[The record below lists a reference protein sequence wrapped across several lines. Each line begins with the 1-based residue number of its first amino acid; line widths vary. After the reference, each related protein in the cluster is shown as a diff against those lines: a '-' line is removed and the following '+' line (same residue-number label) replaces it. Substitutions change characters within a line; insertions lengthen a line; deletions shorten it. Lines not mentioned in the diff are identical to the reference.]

1 MGTSVITFGVLG
13 PLAVHRDGQPVELP
27 AAMLRRLLAVLLS
40 RANQPISA
48 DRLADTL
55 WDGSPP
61 ATARKTLQVYVHR
74 LRTALGDPARVAHG
88 PGGYRITAT
97 AAELDSLALAEL
109 LGQARAAR
117 RAGDDPAA
125 ADLFA
130 RALRLWRA
138 EPYADLP
145 ADALLA
151 EEVQRLSEEH
161 LRGREESLGL
171 RLDLGGHAEAGAELA
186 ALAAAHPYRESL
198 LALLMLALYRAGRRA
213 DALEVFRAARARLTD
228 ELGIDAGAALRRLHA
243 AVLRDDARLEGVRV
257 SEMYTLTD
265 PGGEAAGAPPRT
277 VPAQLPADTPVFSG
291 RAAELRRLAE
301 LLPDAQTTGL
311 TTVVI
316 SAISGTAGVGKTT
329 LAVRWAHQIADRFPD
344 GQLYLNLRGYDSV
357 DTAMG
362 TAEAVRG
369 FLDALAVPPQR
380 MPTTLDGQLG
390 LYRSLLAGKR
400 MLVVL
405 DNVRDAEHV
414 RPLLPGSPGCLV
426 LVTSRQQL
434 PALVV
439 TEGARPLTLGL
450 LDAAEA
456 RELLGRR
463 IGAHRLDAE
472 PDAVDEIV
480 RVCGGLALALAVVA
494 AKAATTPD
502 VALGDLAAQ
511 LHAGQ
516 EGLDALTGWDAA
528 TNVRAVFACS
538 YRALP
543 DPAARLFRL
552 LGLHTGPDLT
562 PAAAASLAAIPVGQ
576 ARAALDTLAQAHLV
590 TEVPTGRFGLHDL
603 LKTYAAELA
612 AAEESRTDRDAAR
625 RRLLDHYLHTTF
637 AAARLLS
644 PHRDTIT
651 LAPIA
656 PGALVE
662 PVADH
667 AAALAWFTAEHP
679 VLLACIRQAGAG
691 GVGGYVG
698 RIAWTVETFLD
709 YQGRWHDLT
718 EIHRYG
724 LADARQAGDHVA
736 QAVARRG
743 LALALTR
750 QSRLD
755 EAHAHYEHALRL
767 YGAVGDQHGQ
777 AHVHRGIGWAL
788 EREGRWRE
796 ALGHAEQALE
806 LFRAA
811 GHRYGEARALN
822 AAGWDHAQLGEYRHA
837 LTRCGEAL
845 AILEELG
852 DRNGQAASWDSLG
865 KAHDRLGAHDEADR
879 CFRQALELVRQ
890 SGDRFNEA
898 GVLDHIGDSRLAA
911 GDPEQAWQAW
921 QQAVDILDALGNPE
935 AERVRAKLASPTAAR

>member
-1 MGTSVITFGVLG
+1 MITFGVLG

-27 AAMLRRLLAVLLS
+27 AAMLRRLLAALLS

-74 LRTALGDPARVAHG
+74 LRTALGDPARVSHG
-88 PGGYRITAT
+88 PGGYRIAAT
-97 AAELDSLALAEL
+97 AAELDSLAFADL

-117 RAGDDPAA
+117 RAGDEHTAA
-125 ADLFA
+125 KLFEQ
-130 RALRLWRA
+130 ALALWRA

-151 EEVQRLSEEH
+151 DEVQRLSEEH
-161 LRGREESLGL
+161 LRAREESLGL
-171 RLDLGGHAEAGAELA
+171 RLDLGGHVEAGSELA

-198 LALLMLALYRAGRRA
+198 LALLMLAHYRAGRRA
-213 DALEVFRAARARLTD
+213 DALEVFRAAQARLAD
-228 ELGIDAGAALRRLHA
+228 ELGIDAGAALRRVHA
-243 AVLRDDARLEGVRV
+243 AVLRDDSRLDSVAV
-257 SEMYTLTD
+257 SELDTLAD
-265 PGGEAAGAPPRT
+265 GAGEAAGTPAHT

-291 RAAELRRLAE
+291 RVAELRRLAE
-301 LLPDAQTTGL
+301 LLPDDRTTGL

-329 LAVRWAHQIADRFPD
+329 LAVRWAHQIAGRFPD

-405 DNVRDAEHV
+405 DNARDAEHV

-426 LVTSRQQL
+426 LVTSRRQL
-434 PALVV
+434 PALVA

-450 LDAAEA
+450 LDDAEA

-463 IGAHRLDAE
+463 IGHDRLAAE

-480 RVCGGLALALAVVA
+480 RICGGLALALAVVA
-494 AKAATTPD
+494 AKAATSPGA
-502 VALGDLAAQ
+502 ALADLTAQ
-511 LHAGQ
+511 LRAGQ
-516 EGLDALTGWDAA
+516 ERLDALTGWDAA
-528 TNVRAVFACS
+528 TNVRAVFSWS

-543 DPAARLFRL
+543 EPAARLFRL
-552 LGLHTGPDLT
+552 LGLHTGPDIT
-562 PAAAASLAAIPVGQ
+562 PAAAAGLAAIPVSQ
-576 ARAALDTLAQAHLV
+576 ARAALDVLAQAHLV
-590 TEVPTGRFGLHDL
+590 VEHAPGRFGLHDL
-603 LKTYAAELA
+603 LKAYAAELA
-612 AAEESRTDRDAAR
+612 AAEEPPAGRDAAW
-625 RRLLDHYLHTTF
+625 RRLLDHYLHTAF

-644 PHRDTIT
+644 PHRDPIT
-651 LAPIA
+651 PAPPA
-656 PGALVE
+656 PGVQAA
-662 PVADH
+662 PVADR
-667 AAALAWFTAEHP
+667 AAALAWFTAEHQ
-679 VLLACIRQAGAG
+679 VLLACIRHADPAGTG
-691 GVGGYVG
+691 EYVG
-698 RIAWTVETFLD
+698 PLAWTVETFLD

-718 EIHRYG
+718 EIHQIE
-724 LADARQAGDHVA
+724 LAAAEQAGDQVA
-736 QAVARRG
+736 QGKAHRG
-743 LALALTR
+743 LALVLTR

-755 EAHAHYEHALRL
+755 EAHTHYEQALRL
-767 YGAVGDQHGQ
+767 YAAVGDQDGQ
-777 AHVHRGIGWAL
+777 AHIHRGIGWAL

-806 LFRAA
+806 LFRAT
-811 GHRYGEARALN
+811 GHRYGQARALN

-837 LTRCGEAL
+837 LTRCGQAL
-845 AILEELG
+845 AIMEELG
-852 DRNGQAASWDSLG
+852 DHNGQAAGWDSMG
-865 KAHDRLGAHDEADR
+865 KAHHHLGAHDEADR

-911 GDPEQAWQAW
+911 GEPDLARQAW
-921 QQAVDILDALGNPE
+921 QQAVDILAALGNPE
-935 AERVRAKLASPTAAR
+935 AERLRGKLAAATAAR

>member
-1 MGTSVITFGVLG
+1 MITFGVLG
-13 PLAVHRDGQPVELP
+13 PLAVHREGQPVELP

-88 PGGYRITAT
+88 PGGYRIAAT
-97 AAELDSLALAEL
+97 AAELDSLAFADL

-125 ADLFA
+125 ADLFE
-130 RALRLWRA
+130 RALLLWRA

-151 EEVQRLSEEH
+151 EDVQRLSEEH
-161 LRGREESLGL
+161 LRAREESLGL
-171 RLDLGGHAEAGAELA
+171 RLDLGGQAEAVPELA
-186 ALAAAHPYRESL
+186 ALAAANPYRESL

-213 DALEVFRAARARLTD
+213 DALEVFRAAGVRLAD

-243 AVLRDDARLEGVRV
+243 AVLRDDPHLTGVRV
-257 SEMYTLTD
+257 SELDTLAY
-265 PGGEAAGAPPRT
+265 GGAVAGTHMPT

-291 RAAELRRLAE
+291 RADELRRLDD
-301 LLPDAQTTGL
+301 LLPDTPTTGL

-329 LAVRWAHQIADRFPD
+329 LAVRWAHRIADRFPD
-344 GQLYLNLRGYDSV
+344 GQLYLNLRGYDSAG
-357 DTAMG
+357 TALS

-369 FLDALAVPPQR
+369 FLDALAVPPHR

-400 MLVVL
+400 VLVVL

-456 RELLGRR
+456 RELLSRRLGRD
-463 IGAHRLDAE
+463 RLSTE
-472 PDAVDEIV
+472 PAAVDEIV
-480 RVCGGLALALAVVA
+480 RICGGLPLALAVVA
-494 AKAATTPD
+494 AKAATSPD
-502 VALGDLAAQ
+502 AALGELAAQ
-511 LHAGQ
+511 LRAGQ
-516 EGLDALTGWDAA
+516 EGLDALAGWDAA
-528 TNVRAVFACS
+528 TNVRAVFSWS
-538 YRALP
+538 YRSLP
-543 DPAARLFRL
+543 DPAARMFRL

-562 PAAAASLAAIPVGQ
+562 PAAAASLAAVPVAQ
-576 ARAALDTLAQAHLV
+576 AREALDTLAQAHLV
-590 TEVPTGRFGLHDL
+590 TEGPAGRFGSHDL
-603 LKTYAAELA
+603 LKAYAAELA
-612 AAEESRTDRDAAR
+612 MADEPPADRHAAS
-625 RRLLDHYLHTTF
+625 RRLLDHYLHTAF

-651 LAPIA
+651 LAPIV
-656 PGALVE
+656 PGVRAE
-662 PVADH
+662 EVADH
-667 AAALAWFTAEHP
+667 AAALGWFTAEHP
-679 VLLACIRQAGAG
+679 VLLACIRQAGATEA
-691 GVGGYVG
+691 VGDVG
-698 RIAWTVETFLD
+698 RFAWTVQTFLD

-718 EIHRYG
+718 EIHHLE
-724 LADARQAGDHVA
+724 LAAALHAGDQGDQGKAH
-736 QAVARRG
+736 RG
-743 LALALTR
+743 LALVLTR

-755 EAHAHYEHALRL
+755 EAHEHYGHALRL
-767 YGAVGDQHGQ
+767 YAAVGDQHGQ
-777 AHVHRGIGWAL
+777 AHIHRGIGWAL

-822 AAGWDHAQLGEYRHA
+822 AAGWDHAQLGEYGHA
-837 LTRCGEAL
+837 LTRCGQAL

-852 DRNGQAASWDSLG
+852 DRNGQAATWDSLG
-865 KAHDRLGAHDEADR
+865 KAHHHLGAHDEADR
-879 CFRQALELVRQ
+879 CFQQALGLVRQ

-911 GDPEQAWQAW
+911 GDPERARQAW
-921 QQAVDILDALGNPE
+921 QQAVDILTALGNPE
-935 AERVRAKLASPTAAR
+935 AERVSAKLPVPTAAR